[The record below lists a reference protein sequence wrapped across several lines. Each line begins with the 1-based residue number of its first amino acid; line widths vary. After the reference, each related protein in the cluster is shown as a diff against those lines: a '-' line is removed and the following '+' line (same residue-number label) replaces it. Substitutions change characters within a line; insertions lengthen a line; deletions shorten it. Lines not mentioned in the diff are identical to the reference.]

1 MKQTK
6 FLSIL
11 LFLTFAYITAQAQV
25 PKTISY
31 QGILTNAEG
40 NAVSDGDYSIVFT
53 LYNALTDG
61 NNLWTETQTVT
72 VTNGIFNVILG
83 SVTPLDLS
91 FSTKYWLGLT
101 IESGDELTPRT
112 ELTSTPYSLNT
123 SSIPNQIV
131 TGEKVADGNLVRSIN
146 GLKDDVT
153 LTAGSNVN
161 ISETGNVIT
170 ISATGGS
177 GTEGV
182 ASVDGVSNNGGNI
195 DLVAGSNVTI
205 TPDDANN
212 KITISASGGSSG
224 DNLGNHTAIQNIKLS
239 NHWLSG
245 DGGNEGVYVHS
256 TGKVGI
262 GTNNPLVNL
271 DVSGTLRA
279 TTIRVGNPV
288 SSYGSGDIAAVN
300 NIYADDNIGTRS
312 GYIRAGTPSVSYGNG
327 DIAATDEV
335 IADNTIRTGS
345 PSSSYGSGDIVAT
358 DDLLADDDI
367 VAKTGSIVTGT
378 PSVSYG
384 NGDIAATDEVIA
396 DNTIRTGSPSSSYGS
411 GDIVATDDLI
421 CDDILFANNKAI
433 INAPGAGSTSYILYV
448 GGAAYSTE
456 SWNTSDKK
464 YKKNI
469 AVITNPITQLKKLKG
484 VSFDWRVDEFKEQ
497 EFSKEKQFGLI
508 AQEVEKV
515 FPNLVKTDENGEKAV
530 NYIGLIPILLESIKA
545 QQKEIDE
552 LRNLL
557 NN

>member
-358 DDLLADDDI
+358 DDL
-367 VAKTGSIVTGT
+367 
-378 PSVSYG
+378 
-384 NGDIAATDEVIA
+384 
-396 DNTIRTGSPSSSYGS
+396 
-411 GDIVATDDLI
+411 I